1 MEDKAIVSMSRE
13 QLISHIFAFAD
24 SISDIVDNYDEDNIN
39 LFATVPDQILHKM
52 ASVLNEAHRHLDQ
65 NLGIYQ
71 PEFDKI
77 KQDGYDDE

>member
-1 MEDKAIVSMSRE
+1 MSRE
-13 QLISHIFAFAD
+13 QIIRHIFAFAD
-24 SISDIVDNYDEDNIN
+24 SISDIVDNYDEENIE
-39 LFATVPDQILHKM
+39 LFLKAPDQILQQM
-52 ASVLNEAHRHLDQ
+52 ASVLSDAHRHLDQ

>member
-1 MEDKAIVSMSRE
+1 MNMSRE
-13 QLISHIFAFAD
+13 QIIRHIFAFAD
-24 SISDIVDNYDEDNIN
+24 SISDIVDNYDEENIE
-39 LFATVPDQILHKM
+39 LFLKAPDQILQQM
-52 ASVLNEAHRHLDQ
+52 ASVLSDAHRHLDQ